1 MRYNFTFL
9 VLAQFDAINWQGCET
24 KECSYFP
31 GGTKTWF
38 AHLEIWY
45 RPLKL
50 KHGNSAT
57 RYQGNSSR
65 IHKERYSKLLVYNN
79 KKLKTTCILIT
90 RKLIQKSCTFVQK
103 KAIVYKRKN

>member
-31 GGTKTWF
+31 GGTKTWC

-45 RPLKL
+45 WPLKL

-57 RYQGNSSR
+57 RYRGNSSM
-65 IHKERYSKLLVYNN
+65 Y
-79 KKLKTTCILIT
+79 TQ
-90 RKLIQKSCTFVQK
+90 RKIFQIISL
-103 KAIVYKRKN
+103 